1 MAQIVTA
8 RRKGVNCLAEGWV
21 DSLAEIPFRWVN
33 YLAEGWV
40 DSLAEIPLKW
50 VVCLAVDTGGAPLH
64 RALAQRRAAFS
75 IPAPGSPH
83 TAAGGNFHARPDST
97 G

>member
-50 VVCLAVDTGGAPLH
+50 VVCLAVDTSRRMGRSRIGEVWRLRTPCSPLYVTRH
-64 RALAQRRAAFS
+64 TGQAAS
-75 IPAPGSPH
+75 DLI
-83 TAAGGNFHARPDST
+83 
-97 G
+97 

>member
-1 MAQIVTA
+1 MSLSFREVGDMMAQVVIA
-8 RRKGVNCLAEGWV
+8 RRRWVNCLAEGWV

-50 VVCLAVDTGGAPLH
+50 VVCLAVDKCFRNLWQH
-64 RALAQRRAAFS
+64 
-75 IPAPGSPH
+75 
-83 TAAGGNFHARPDST
+83 
-97 G
+97 